1 MSAQP
6 EPEGRKHTEVAV
18 GVLIR
23 PVDGALLLS
32 TRPEGKAYAGFW
44 EFPGGKIE
52 AGERP
57 EESLVRELREELGID
72 VRAAA
77 LEPLT
82 FASHAYPDFH
92 LLMPLFLCRQWAG
105 EPKALEHAGL
115 RWVDAEA
122 LGRLPMPEAD
132 LPLIAPL
139 AAKLAKT

>member
-1 MSAQP
+1 VN
-6 EPEGRKHTEVAV
+6 RLVLVAACALV
-18 GVLIR
+18 DADGKVLVAER
-23 PVDGALLLS
+23 PA
-32 TRPEGKAYAGFW
+32 GKAMAGLW

>member
-1 MSAQP
+1 MT
-6 EPEGRKHTEVAV
+6 RLVLVAACA
-18 GVLIR
+18 L
-23 PVDGALLLS
+23 VDGDGRVLVAR
-32 TRPEGKAYAGFW
+32 RPAGKAMAGLW

-57 EESLVRELREELGID
+57 EESLVRELREELGIE
-72 VRAAA
+72 VETAA

-92 LLMPLFLCRQWAG
+92 LLMPLFLCRRWAG
-105 EPKALEHAGL
+105 EPTALEHAGL